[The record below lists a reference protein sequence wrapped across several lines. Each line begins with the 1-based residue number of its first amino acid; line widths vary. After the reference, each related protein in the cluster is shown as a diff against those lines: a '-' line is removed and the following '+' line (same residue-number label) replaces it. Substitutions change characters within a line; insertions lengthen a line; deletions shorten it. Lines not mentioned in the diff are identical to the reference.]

1 MAEEAAK
8 TAEKEKPAEPSVKYV
23 VSPAPHLFAPES
35 VPAIMWTVIATLLPA
50 GAAGVYFFGFP
61 ALGVILATIAG
72 AVMAE
77 LLGERFLLG
86 KKRMT
91 VGDGSA
97 VLTGLL
103 LAFCLPPGIDPWRA
117 WVGGAIS
124 IFVAKTVFGGLGQNV
139 FNPALIGRAALLA
152 AWPAVMTK
160 WTLPK
165 NGIYVPQ
172 GLSETVFRGVDAVS
186 GPTPLAAVKMAAQ
199 TAARDGA
206 SLPLDQLAP
215 SWLDLQGLFL
225 GNVGGCIG
233 ETCALALLI
242 GGLWLLW
249 RKLITWPIP
258 VVYVAT
264 VFVLTVAFAAPAAFG
279 ADAGAAPAALLRIG
293 LFHVLAGGL
302 FLGAFF
308 MATDMVT
315 SPLTAKGQAIFAFG
329 AGVLVVMIRRFGGYP
344 EGVCY
349 SILLMNMI
357 TPLIDRYTLPRKF
370 GKK

>member
-1 MAEEAAK
+1 MADEAVK
-8 TAEKEKPAEPSVKYV
+8 TAEKEKPAEPAVKYI
-23 VSPAPHLFAPES
+23 VSPAPHVFAPES
-35 VPAIMWTVIATLLPA
+35 VPAIMWTVVATLLPA
-50 GAAGVYFFGFP
+50 GAAGVYFFGLP

-86 KKRMT
+86 KKRIT
-91 VGDGSA
+91 IGDGSA

-103 LAFCLPPGIDPWRA
+103 LAYCLPPGIEPWKA
-117 WVGGAIS
+117 WVGGALS

-139 FNPALIGRAALLA
+139 FNPALIGRAILLA
-152 AWPAVMTK
+152 AWPAAMTA
-160 WTLPK
+160 WALPK
-165 NGIYVPQ
+165 NGLRVPQ
-172 GLSETVFRGVDAVS
+172 ALFGVDAVS
-186 GPTPLAAVKMAAQ
+186 GATPLAAVKAAAAS
-199 TAARDGA
+199 AARDGLP
-206 SLPLDQLAP
+206 LPLDKMAG
-215 SWLDLQGLFL
+215 SWTDLQALFL

-242 GGLWLLW
+242 GGAWLLW
-249 RKLITWPIP
+249 RGLISWHIP
-258 VVYVAT
+258 AVYIAT
-264 VFVLTVAFAAPAAFG
+264 VFVLAIAFSAPAAIS
-279 ADAGAAPAALLRIG
+279 AGASPEMLVRTG
-293 LFHVLAGGL
+293 LFHILGGGL

-315 SPLTAKGQAIFAFG
+315 SPLTRNGQMLFAFG

-349 SILLMNMI
+349 SILIMNMI
-357 TPLIDRYTLPRKF
+357 VPLIDRYTMPRKF